1 MRDEFEWCILN
12 KNTQISSLLSLLNK
26 KAGKELRLRDMLRKY
41 SILFMYEYYKWIRIR
56 FWDPVEEKIDE
67 SFEIEDKEDDEDN
80 EMTMVILSYNE
91 QFNSFSE
98 LIRLFHHYEKNIED
112 ENNSLGQYV
121 KNQLKNVLNC
131 ILDKK

>member
-80 EMTMVILSYNE
+80 EMTVVILSYNE
-91 QFNSFSE
+91 RFNSFTE
-98 LIRLFHHYEKNIED
+98 LLRLFHHYEKNIED
-112 ENNSLGQYV
+112 ENDSLGQYV
-121 KNQLKNVLNC
+121 RNQIKNVLNC
-131 ILDKK
+131 ILNKK